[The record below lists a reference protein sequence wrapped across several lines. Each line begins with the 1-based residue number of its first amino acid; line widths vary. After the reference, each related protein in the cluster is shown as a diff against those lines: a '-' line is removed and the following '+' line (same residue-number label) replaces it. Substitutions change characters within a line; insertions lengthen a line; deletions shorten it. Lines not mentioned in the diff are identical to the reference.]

1 MKNDKRKKEIFRWI
15 FLGGLL
21 LFVTFPL
28 FLRSKYKNEWIDL
41 CAEHGHR

>member
-21 LFVTFPL
+21 LFVTFPA
-28 FLRSKYKNEWIDL
+28 FTQ
-41 CAEHGHR
+41 

>member
-21 LFVTFPL
+21 LFVTFPV
-28 FLRSKYKNEWIDL
+28 LRSKYKNEWIDL